1 MNRIQLKTHGILAAL
16 AALTLSACATTLTN
30 SVDTADNVQLNG
42 FTSYAWISVDPL
54 VASNPATPAVMNPI
68 NAQRIRT
75 AIDIEL
81 ARKGYHKVPIAQADL
96 VVAASLGARD
106 RVQVHDYY
114 DNLGY
119 GYGSYGY
126 GYGSY
131 RYGGGFGRRTSVR
144 TFTEGTLVVDVFENR
159 HKEAIWHGSA
169 SKRLSRDYTAP
180 ELIDEAVMTL
190 LQQFP
195 DRDAMRKFVQDEMS

>member
-1 MNRIQLKTHGILAAL
+1 MNGIRLKMQSILTAL
-16 AALTLSACATTLTN
+16 AALTLSACATTLTS
-30 SVDTADNVQLNG
+30 SVDTADNTELHG
-42 FTSYAWISVDPL
+42 FMSYAWISDAPVF
-54 VASNPATPAVMNPI
+54 ASNPAAPIATNPL

-75 AIDIEL
+75 AMEFEL
-81 ARKGYHKVPIAQADL
+81 ARKGYRQVPLAEADL
-96 VVAASLGARD
+96 VVAASLGARE
-106 RVQVHDYY
+106 RVQVRDYY
-114 DNLGY
+114 NDLGY
-119 GYGSYGY
+119 GYYGFHR
-126 GYGSY
+126 GFG
-131 RYGGGFGRRTSVR
+131 RFRHGGFGRRTSVR

>member
-16 AALTLSACATTLTN
+16 AVLTLSACATTLTN

-54 VASNPATPAVMNPI
+54 VVSNPATPAVMNPI
-68 NAQRIRT
+68 NVQRIRT
-75 AIDIEL
+75 AIDFEL

-106 RVQVHDYY
+106 RVQVRNYY

-119 GYGSYGY
+119 GYGSYG
-126 GYGSY
+126 
-131 RYGGGFGRRTSVR
+131 
-144 TFTEGTLVVDVFENR
+144 
-159 HKEAIWHGSA
+159 
-169 SKRLSRDYTAP
+169 
-180 ELIDEAVMTL
+180 
-190 LQQFP
+190 
-195 DRDAMRKFVQDEMS
+195 